1 MHDLLQLM
9 LKICCG
15 TFGHRSASYFAY
27 EMEEGAKQEAV
38 GESCLEEAA
47 RHVFTGVGGH
57 SH

>member
-1 MHDLLQLM
+1 M
-9 LKICCG
+9 
-15 TFGHRSASYFAY
+15 SASCFAY
-27 EMEEGAKQEAV
+27 EVEEGPKQEAV